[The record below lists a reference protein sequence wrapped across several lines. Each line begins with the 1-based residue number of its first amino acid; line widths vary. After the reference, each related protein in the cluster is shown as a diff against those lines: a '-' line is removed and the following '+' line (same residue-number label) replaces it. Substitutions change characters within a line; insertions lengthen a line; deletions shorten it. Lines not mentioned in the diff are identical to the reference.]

1 MNINPFKKK
10 NKINIKM
17 NTETNPS
24 TVDENLSEDYIE
36 NIESNTNEEG
46 SKKSENTESELFDVH
61 PYVRELE
68 QNISEWKDRH
78 LRLQAEFDNYKKRT
92 VKEKRELEQITKED
106 FVKAFLPIIDQID
119 LALTAGKISENLES
133 LKEGLAVLHKNLDT
147 TLEKLGI
154 QAMESKGAPF
164 NSELHEAIVSMP
176 APDPE
181 MKGIVL
187 DEIKKGYLLNQK
199 VIRYAQVVVGE

>member
-1 MNINPFKKK
+1 MKINPFKKK
-10 NKINIKM
+10 IKM
-17 NTETNPS
+17 NTEANQS
-24 TVDENLSEDYIE
+24 TVDENFSDTSNE
-36 NIESNTNEEG
+36 NIDPNEVDHN
-46 SKKSENTESELFDVH
+46 SDNNDPSQTESELFEVH

-92 VKEKRELEQITKED
+92 VKEKNELEQLAKED
-106 FVKAFLPIIDQID
+106 FIKSFLPIIDQID
-119 LALTAGKISENLES
+119 LALAAGKISDNLES
-133 LKEGLAVLHKNLDT
+133 LKEGLGALHKNLDI

-154 QAMESKGAPF
+154 QALNTKGLPF

-181 MKGIVL
+181 MKGKIL